1 MTYSIDKT
9 RRAEPQR
16 NPSEEGAWKSDSSD
30 LCCRR
35 LWTPHGLKMNFPLF
49 GGLAAH
55 PGT

>member
-35 LWTPHGLKMNFPLF
+35 PWTPHGLKMNFPLF